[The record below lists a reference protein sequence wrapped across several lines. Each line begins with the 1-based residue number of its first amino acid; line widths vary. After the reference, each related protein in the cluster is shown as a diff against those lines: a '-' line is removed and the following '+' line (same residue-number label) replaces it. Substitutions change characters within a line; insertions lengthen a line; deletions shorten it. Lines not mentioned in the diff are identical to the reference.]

1 MAQVMIAQKHHIIG
15 KTVHGNVVDAV
26 RLTADAEIEW
36 MPDIAKKK
44 AKIVMTVVTPCLL
57 YTSRCNESNFY

>member
-44 AKIVMTVVTPCLL
+44 SKKL
-57 YTSRCNESNFY
+57 